1 MACDGCCRVPPRIG
15 AMSRPLEFE
24 GFAQR
29 LLQLLDE
36 GRFVATYKF
45 AVLLGL
51 LEVLSESVG
60 PAGQAPATV
69 GTRHLAR
76 AVVEIYWPHT
86 DRLARRERFGRTGA
100 DRRRS
105 CS

>member
-1 MACDGCCRVPPRIG
+1 
-15 AMSRPLEFE
+15 MSKPLEFD

-60 PAGQAPATV
+60 PAGEAPV
-69 GTRHLAR
+69 
-76 AVVEIYWPHT
+76 
-86 DRLARRERFGRTGA
+86 
-100 DRRRS
+100 S
-105 CS
+105 

>member
-1 MACDGCCRVPPRIG
+1 
-15 AMSRPLEFE
+15 MSSPLKFE

-36 GRFVATYKF
+36 GRFVPTHKF

-60 PAGQAPATV
+60 PAGQAPATA
-69 GTRHLAR
+69 GTRHLAD
-76 AVVEIYWPHT
+76 
-86 DRLARRERFGRTGA
+86 DR
-100 DRRRS
+100 S
-105 CS
+105 S